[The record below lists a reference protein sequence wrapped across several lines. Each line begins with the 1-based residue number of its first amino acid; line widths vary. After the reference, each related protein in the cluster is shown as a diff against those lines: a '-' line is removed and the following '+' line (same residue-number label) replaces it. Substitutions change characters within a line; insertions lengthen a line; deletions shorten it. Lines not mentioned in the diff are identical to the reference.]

1 MLYIPKIRD
10 YLKILTD
17 DKVKDFVAINFGEYF
32 KFIREKLYR
41 KLSEEQ
47 NLRKVAESLY
57 IFLIRPDEVE
67 KYVEMIQSSSSENC
81 SCHSNIRIL
90 NLFDPDLQLINT
102 KSKIKNKLKELLS
115 ELKKFKVNISLR
127 VKQKKR
133 S

>member
-32 KFIREKLYR
+32 KFIREKSYW

-47 NLRKVAESLY
+47 NLRKVVESLY

-81 SCHSNIRIL
+81 
-90 NLFDPDLQLINT
+90 
-102 KSKIKNKLKELLS
+102 
-115 ELKKFKVNISLR
+115 
-127 VKQKKR
+127 
-133 S
+133 